1 VVAPHHVE
9 MVRRRRAGYNRRFPG
24 DGHVLIPTLIRYAR
38 VLLLLAT
45 LIVVAGQVAP
55 ARAGMEDPLASR
67 LSAAVVKSA
76 FPDADG
82 IGDVVGDPP
91 VAPAL
96 KDGETVGYV
105 FSTFETVSPRG
116 FGGEPFD
123 IIVGLDGEGRI
134 TGSHLLEQHEPIIGD
149 KMVPES
155 AMVHYLDSLDG
166 LDISK
171 PIRKRRMRGVDGVAG
186 ATTSATL
193 MHGAIV
199 MSARR
204 IARIKEILVDNGGA
218 LALDLDV
225 HAPLDWRGLVESGS
239 VTRLHLTGAD
249 VARAG
254 GYADDNDKTF
264 IDLYTALATPAGI
277 GRNLFGDQWYGHH
290 LSQLE
295 LGAQLVMIAS
305 RGHYAWKR
313 LSANQ
318 AGLYERLQ
326 IVQGDRTIRLTKQ
339 QSLPPSALRAPGAP
353 GIDEMGLF
361 GLDKASGFD
370 PLAPWRLEL
379 LVSGPDGAEPVSF
392 SLPYR
397 IPGAFVMGDEMALED
412 AGFAEPNYV
421 LFGWLRES
429 ALNTWQRI
437 WVESAANIAILLAL
451 LTVLTL
457 LLIFQ
462 DTLSRSRRWHAIV
475 RVGFLSFVLIW
486 LGWIAGGQ
494 LSVINLFSYGRS
506 LLGGFDPLPFL
517 VEPVILIVAVY
528 TAVSLVL
535 LGRGVFCGW
544 LCPYGAFQELANR
557 LARLFRVPQLSIP
570 FALNE
575 KLWAIKYVAII
586 ALVGLAG
593 YSMDAARVAAEIE
606 PFKTAIT
613 LKFERAWPYALYAG
627 GFVVASLFVERIF
640 CRFLC
645 PLGGALAILGRLHM
659 FRWLKRRP
667 ECGGAC
673 HICESSCPVQ
683 AIPRGG
689 RINMNECFQCL
700 DCQVDYFDETT
711 CPPLVARRKRRA
723 RATGAPTPSSYAAAG
738 AAFTRDGGR

>member
-1 VVAPHHVE
+1 
-9 MVRRRRAGYNRRFPG
+9 MIFN
-24 DGHVLIPTLIRYAR
+24 LIRYGRGLFVPAIL
-38 VLLLLAT
+38 VIA
-45 LIVVAGQVAP
+45 VGQP

-67 LSAAVVKSA
+67 LGPAVVQSA

-82 IGDVVGDPP
+82 IGDVAGDPP
-91 VAPAL
+91 VAPVL

-105 FSTFETVSPRG
+105 FSTFETISPRG

-123 IIVGLDGEGRI
+123 IIVGIDGEGRI
-134 TGSHLLEQHEPIIGD
+134 TGTYLLEQHEPIIGD

-155 AMVHYLDSLDG
+155 AMVHYLKSLDG
-166 LDISK
+166 LDITK

-193 MHGAIV
+193 MHGAIL

-204 IARIKEILVDNGGA
+204 IARIKEILDDNGAA

-225 HAPLDWRGLVESGS
+225 HAPRDWRELIESGS
-239 VTRLHLTGAD
+239 VTRLHLSGAD

-254 GYADDNDKTF
+254 GSADDSDATF

-277 GRNLFGDQWYGHH
+277 GRNLFGDQWYSHH

-295 LGAQLVMIAS
+295 LGAQLVLVAS
-305 RGHYAWKR
+305 RGRYAWKR
-313 LSANQ
+313 LSARQ

-339 QSLPPSALRAPGAP
+339 QSLPPTALRAPGAP
-353 GIDEMGLF
+353 RIDEIGLF

-379 LVSGPDGAEPVSF
+379 LVSGADGAEPVSF

-397 IPGAFVMGDEMALED
+397 IPGAFVMGDEVALED
-412 AGFAEPNYV
+412 AGFMEPNYV

-429 ALNTWQRI
+429 TLNTWQRI
-437 WVESAANIAILLAL
+437 WVDSAVNIAILLGL

-462 DTLSRSRRWHAIV
+462 DTLSRSRRRHAIV

-494 LSVINLFSYGRS
+494 LSVINLFSYGRALIS
-506 LLGGFDPLPFL
+506 GFDPLPFL

-528 TAVSLVL
+528 TVLSLLL

-544 LCPYGAFQELANR
+544 LCPFGALQELANR
-557 LARLFRVPQLSIP
+557 LARLFRVPQLNVP

-575 KLWAIKYVAII
+575 RLWAVKYIAII

-593 YSMDAARVAAEIE
+593 YSMDATRVAAEIE

-627 GFVVASLFVERIF
+627 ALIVASLFVERMF

-667 ECGGAC
+667 ECGSAC

-683 AIPRGG
+683 AIPRSG

-700 DCQVDYFDETT
+700 DCQVDYFDENT
-711 CPPLVARRKRRA
+711 CPPLVARRKRRT
-723 RATGAPTPSSYAAAG
+723 RATGAPAPSFDAAAG
-738 AAFTRDGGR
+738 SAFARDGGR